1 MRASL
6 APAPA
11 GRPDGRRDTGETD
24 MRLRSMMTAFR
35 EWAANRYKP
44 EKHYMRG
51 PGPACAAR
59 ARRLGELQG

>member
-1 MRASL
+1 MRARPRSG
-6 APAPA
+6 ADWA
-11 GRPDGRRDTGETD
+11 GRTGAATRETE

-35 EWAANRYKP
+35 EWAANRYRP

-59 ARRLGELQG
+59 ARRAGTF